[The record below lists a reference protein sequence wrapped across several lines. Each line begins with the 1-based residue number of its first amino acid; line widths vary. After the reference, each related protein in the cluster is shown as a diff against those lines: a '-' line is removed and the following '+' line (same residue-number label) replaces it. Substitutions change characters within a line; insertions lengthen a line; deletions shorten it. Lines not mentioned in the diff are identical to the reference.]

1 MIRPGIRVTGVVG
14 RRTSQSV
21 GSPVAGGGA
30 GDVGMAMAMATA
42 VTPVATA
49 VRDGGPVVKVRM
61 LRSWRCNVKKSN
73 L

>member
-1 MIRPGIRVTGVVG
+1 MAGVVG

-30 GDVGMAMAMATA
+30 GDVGMAKAMATA
-42 VTPVATA
+42 VTPVAKA
-49 VRDGGPVVKVRM
+49 VRDSRPVVKVGM
-61 LRSWRCNVKKSN
+61 LRASSLRTPYWHATFKKSN